1 MNDYLG
7 SPARRRLL
15 AVGAGGLGLAGG
27 LFSNIRTA
35 SAQTLSGAPPEVD
48 RLAVRVVTDDSYQHA
63 LEASGKIGDVTVQR
77 YAFALSKSNP
87 RTLESEWGLS
97 LHVESTRASETR
109 QILVDFGFT
118 AETLNNN
125 LGLLAIDPA
134 KLDAMLAH
142 PRPLRSLRWYGGI
155 PRGQREDAEA

>member
-1 MNDYLG
+1 
-7 SPARRRLL
+7 
-15 AVGAGGLGLAGG
+15 
-27 LFSNIRTA
+27 LFSNIRAA

-48 RLAVRVVTDDSYQHA
+48 RLAVRVVTDSYQHA

-142 PRPLRSLRWYGGI
+142 PRPLRSLRWHGGI